1 MIARLALRTLLM
13 HPIRTAVLAGG
24 FGLGVAVMANLLGVA
39 EVVLEQSQSPALV
52 GGGDVVVTG
61 AASRLTSGRYLL
73 WGGLGA
79 PAFADRIT
87 AASPTRRGSVF
98 LVQDAVVTRLR
109 ARGGIPSLERALE
122 DPETAGVN
130 EWVDA
135 PDDSAWTSPDSKG
148 VLRSLDRFHAIPDVP
163 ARAGSWVEWLYFNG
177 QAGST
182 RFYLTFLVGPMRENG
197 RRVAGVRLQLDRA
210 GQVENYG
217 ETAEIDPDEVLATAP
232 EITIGAN
239 RIRLDG
245 DRYVVSFDL
254 RGDAAGGSRRPTLN
268 RGRADGTVQPP
279 ALGERRGEIRHA
291 TRSSDRPV
299 FEPSNAG
306 ELGQGLEQAEGS
318 VTGGRRGT
326 AGESSRRSDL
336 PARAKGEIALTARRG
351 HSLPPIAIAG
361 ARGWVSGYVVP
372 VMSGA
377 LDGTIRVG
385 DETLPLSGGTGYHDH
400 NWGFWEGVSWQWGQV
415 QHEGLSILYGRVFPP
430 ADAADASRVPGFM
443 MVLGPDG
450 PLGQATRVT
459 IDETIEP
466 SLERPARIVVRGN
479 SPSLD
484 LRLEVDI
491 ESAIRTPWRS
501 GPLTNG
507 LDFLQMRGRYHVTGK
522 AGERALDFTAQGAAE
537 TFRGR

>member
-1 MIARLALRTLLM
+1 MIGRLALRSLLM
-13 HPIRTAVLAGG
+13 HPIRTMVLACG

-39 EVVLEQSQSPALV
+39 EVVLEQSESPALV

-61 AASRLTSGRYLL
+61 TAGRLTSGRYLL

-79 PAFADRIT
+79 PAFADRI
-87 AASPTRRGSVF
+87 AVASPTRRGSVF
-98 LVQDAVVTRLR
+98 LVHDGVVTRLR
-109 ARGGIPSLERALE
+109 ARGGIPSLERALG
-122 DPETAGVN
+122 DPETADVSA
-130 EWVDA
+130 WVDA
-135 PDDSAWTSPDSKG
+135 PGDAAWTSPDPED

-197 RRVAGVRLQLDRA
+197 RRAAGVRLQLDRA
-210 GQVENYG
+210 GRVTNYG
-217 ETAEIDPDEVLATAP
+217 DAAEVDPAEVLARAP
-232 EITIGAN
+232 ELTIG
-239 RIRLDG
+239 RSHIRLDG

-254 RGDAAGGSRRPTLN
+254 GP
-268 RGRADGTVQPP
+268 GTNEP
-279 ALGERRGEIRHA
+279 E
-291 TRSSDRPV
+291 TRQ
-299 FEPSNAG
+299 N
-306 ELGQGLEQAEGS
+306 LQ
-318 VTGGRRGT
+318 
-326 AGESSRRSDL
+326 
-336 PARAKGEIALTARRG
+336 PARAVGEVVLTARRG
-351 HSLPPIAIAG
+351 QTLPPLSITG

-385 DETLPLSGGTGYHDH
+385 DEMLALAGGTGYHDH

-430 ADAADASRVPGFM
+430 ADAADPSRIPGFM

-450 PLGQATRVT
+450 PLGQATEVR
-459 IDETIEP
+459 IDETVDP
-466 SLERPARIVVRGN
+466 ARDRPARIVVRGN

-491 ESAIRTPWRS
+491 DSAIRTPMRDA
-501 GPLTNG
+501 PLAGG
-507 LDFLQMRGRYHVTGK
+507 LNFLQMRGRYRVSGT
-522 AGERALDFTAQGAAE
+522 AGGQALDFVAPGAAE

>member
-1 MIARLALRTLLM
+1 MIGRLALRSLLM
-13 HPIRTAVLAGG
+13 HPIRTMVLACG

-39 EVVLEQSQSPALV
+39 EVVLEQSESPALV

-61 AASRLTSGRYLL
+61 TAGRLTSGRYLL

-79 PAFADRIT
+79 PAFADRI
-87 AASPTRRGSVF
+87 AVASPTRRGSVF
-98 LVQDAVVTRLR
+98 LVHDGVVTRLR
-109 ARGGIPSLERALE
+109 ARGGIPSLERALG
-122 DPETAGVN
+122 DPETADVSA
-130 EWVDA
+130 WVDA
-135 PDDSAWTSPDSKG
+135 PGDAAWTSPDPED
-148 VLRSLDRFHAIPDVP
+148 VLRSLDRFHAIPGVP

-197 RRVAGVRLQLDRA
+197 RRAAGVRLQLDRA
-210 GQVENYG
+210 GRVTNYG
-217 ETAEIDPDEVLATAP
+217 DAAEVDPAEVLARAP
-232 EITIGAN
+232 ELTIG
-239 RIRLDG
+239 RSHIRLDG

-254 RGDAAGGSRRPTLN
+254 GP
-268 RGRADGTVQPP
+268 GTNEP
-279 ALGERRGEIRHA
+279 E
-291 TRSSDRPV
+291 TRQ
-299 FEPSNAG
+299 N
-306 ELGQGLEQAEGS
+306 LQ
-318 VTGGRRGT
+318 
-326 AGESSRRSDL
+326 
-336 PARAKGEIALTARRG
+336 PARAVGEVVLTARRG
-351 HSLPPIAIAG
+351 QTLPPLSITG

-385 DETLPLSGGTGYHDH
+385 DEMLALAGGTGYHDH

-430 ADAADASRVPGFM
+430 ADAADPSRIPGFM

-450 PLGQATRVT
+450 PLGQATEVR
-459 IDETIEP
+459 IDETVDP
-466 SLERPARIVVRGN
+466 ARDRPARIVVRGN

-491 ESAIRTPWRS
+491 DSAIRTPMRDA
-501 GPLTNG
+501 PLAGG
-507 LDFLQMRGRYHVTGK
+507 LDFLQMRGRYRVSGT
-522 AGERALDFTAQGAAE
+522 AGGQALDFVAPGAAE

>member
-1 MIARLALRTLLM
+1 VIVRLALRSLLM
-13 HPIRTAVLAGG
+13 HPIRTMVLACG

-61 AASRLTSGRYLL
+61 TAGRLSSGRYLV

-79 PAFADRIT
+79 PAFADRIRV
-87 AASPTRRGSVF
+87 ASPTRRGSVF
-98 LVQDAVVTRLR
+98 LVQDGIVTRLR
-109 ARGGIPSLERALE
+109 ARGGIPSLERALG
-122 DPETAGVN
+122 DPETADVSA
-130 EWVDA
+130 WVDA
-135 PDDSAWTSPDSKG
+135 PGDEAWTSPDPAD
-148 VLRSLDRFHAIPDVP
+148 VLRALDRFHAIPDVP

-177 QAGST
+177 QAGDT
-182 RFYLTFLVGPMRENG
+182 RFYLTFLVGPIRENG

-210 GQVENYG
+210 GRVMNYSDA
-217 ETAEIDPDEVLATAP
+217 AEVDPAEVLAAP
-232 EITIGAN
+232 ELTIGRS

-254 RGDAAGGSRRPTLN
+254 GTGTNEPETRRNL
-268 RGRADGTVQPP
+268 Q
-279 ALGERRGEIRHA
+279 
-291 TRSSDRPV
+291 
-299 FEPSNAG
+299 
-306 ELGQGLEQAEGS
+306 
-318 VTGGRRGT
+318 
-326 AGESSRRSDL
+326 
-336 PARAKGEIALTARRG
+336 PARAAGEVILTARRG
-351 HSLPPIAIAG
+351 QTLPPFSITG

-385 DETLPLSGGTGYHDH
+385 DEVLELAGGTGYHDH

-430 ADAADASRVPGFM
+430 ADAADASRIPGFM

-450 PLGQATRVT
+450 PLDQATEVR
-459 IDETIEP
+459 IDETIDP
-466 SLERPARIVVRGN
+466 ARDRPARIVVRGN

-484 LRLEVDI
+484 LRLEIDVD
-491 ESAIRTPWRS
+491 SAIRTPMRD
-501 GPLTNG
+501 GPLAGG
-507 LDFLQMRGRYHVTGK
+507 LDFLQMRGRYRVSGT
-522 AGERALDFTAQGAAE
+522 AGDRQLEFIASGAAE

>member
-79 PAFADRIT
+79 PAFADRIA

-98 LVQDAVVTRLR
+98 LVQDGVVTRLR

-122 DPETAGVN
+122 DPETAGVSA
-130 EWVDA
+130 WVDA
-135 PDDSAWTSPDSKG
+135 PDDAAWTSPDAAD

-182 RFYLTFLVGPMRENG
+182 RFYLTFLVGPVRENG

-217 ETAEIDPDEVLATAP
+217 EAAEIDPDEVLATAP

-254 RGDAAGGSRRPTLN
+254 RGDGSARLARASARSKFGPA
-268 RGRADGTVQPP
+268 GRARERPSRAAASNSDNC
-279 ALGERRGEIRHA
+279 GEERHRRL
-291 TRSSDRPV
+291 
-299 FEPSNAG
+299 FEPDRS
-306 ELGQGLEQAEGS
+306 
-318 VTGGRRGT
+318 
-326 AGESSRRSDL
+326 AGESAWAQVQRE
-336 PARAKGEIALTARRG
+336 AVLTGHRRG
-351 HSLPPIAIAG
+351 H
-361 ARGWVSGYVVP
+361 
-372 VMSGA
+372 
-377 LDGTIRVG
+377 
-385 DETLPLSGGTGYHDH
+385 GG
-400 NWGFWEGVSWQWGQV
+400 
-415 QHEGLSILYGRVFPP
+415 
-430 ADAADASRVPGFM
+430 
-443 MVLGPDG
+443 
-450 PLGQATRVT
+450 
-459 IDETIEP
+459 
-466 SLERPARIVVRGN
+466 
-479 SPSLD
+479 
-484 LRLEVDI
+484 
-491 ESAIRTPWRS
+491 
-501 GPLTNG
+501 
-507 LDFLQMRGRYHVTGK
+507 
-522 AGERALDFTAQGAAE
+522 
-537 TFRGR
+537 

>member
-1 MIARLALRTLLM
+1 
-13 HPIRTAVLAGG
+13 
-24 FGLGVAVMANLLGVA
+24 
-39 EVVLEQSQSPALV
+39 V

-79 PAFADRIT
+79 PAFADRIA
-87 AASPTRRGSVF
+87 AASPTRRSSVY
-98 LVQDAVVTRLR
+98 LVQDGVATRLR

-122 DPETAGVN
+122 DPETAGVSG
-130 EWVDA
+130 WVDA
-135 PDDSAWTSPDSKG
+135 PGDEAWTSPDPED

-182 RFYLTFLVGPMRENG
+182 RFYLTFLVGPVRENG
-197 RRVAGVRLQLDRA
+197 RRMAGVRLQLDRA

-217 ETAEIDPDEVLATAP
+217 ESAEVDPDEVLATAP

-245 DRYVVSFDL
+245 DRYLVSFDL
-254 RGDAAGGSRRPTLN
+254 RGDEVSG
-268 RGRADGTVQPP
+268 
-279 ALGERRGEIRHA
+279 RGEA
-291 TRSSDRPV
+291 SM
-299 FEPSNAG
+299 
-306 ELGQGLEQAEGS
+306 
-318 VTGGRRGT
+318 TGARRGT
-326 AGESSRRSDL
+326 ADELSRRPDRT
-336 PARAKGEIALTARRG
+336 ARASGEIVLTARRG
-351 HSLPPIAIAG
+351 HSLPPIAITG

-377 LDGTIRVG
+377 LEGTIRVG
-385 DETLPLSGGTGYHDH
+385 GETLPLSGGTGYHDH
-400 NWGFWEGVSWQWGQV
+400 NWGFWEDVSWQWGQV

-450 PLGQATRVT
+450 ALGQATRVT

-466 SLERPARIVVRGN
+466 TLDRPSRIIIRGN

-484 LRLEVDI
+484 LQLEVEV

-501 GPLTNG
+501 GPLTND
-507 LDFLQMRGRYHVTGK
+507 LDFLQMRGRYRVTGK
-522 AGERALDFTAQGAAE
+522 AGDRTVDFTAAGAAE
-537 TFRGR
+537 TFRGRSTR

>member
-1 MIARLALRTLLM
+1 VIARLALRTLLM

-52 GGGDVVVTG
+52 GGGDVIVTG
-61 AASRLTSGRYLL
+61 AASRLTNGRYLL

-79 PAFADRIT
+79 PAFADRI
-87 AASPTRRGSVF
+87 AAVSPTRRGSVF
-98 LVQDAVVTRLR
+98 LVQDGVVTRLR

-122 DPETAGVN
+122 DPETAGVTA
-130 EWVDA
+130 WFDA
-135 PDDSAWTSPDSKG
+135 PGDAAWTSPSPAD
-148 VLRSLDRFHAIPDVP
+148 VLRSLDRFHPVPDVS
-163 ARAGSWVEWLYFNG
+163 ARAASWVEWLYFNG

-182 RFYLTFLVGPMRENG
+182 RFYLTFLVGPVRENG
-197 RRVAGVRLQLDRA
+197 RRMAGVRLQLDRA
-210 GQVENYG
+210 GQLENYS
-217 ETAEIDPDEVLATAP
+217 EAAEIDANDVLDTAP

-245 DRYVVSFDL
+245 DRYVVAFDL
-254 RGDAAGGSRRPTLN
+254 RRDAVAGLA
-268 RGRADGTVQPP
+268 RA
-279 ALGERRGEIRHA
+279 RGE
-291 TRSSDRPV
+291 V
-299 FEPSNAG
+299 
-306 ELGQGLEQAEGS
+306 
-318 VTGGRRGT
+318 
-326 AGESSRRSDL
+326 
-336 PARAKGEIALTARRG
+336 ALTARRG
-351 HSLPPIAIAG
+351 HSLPPLEIAG

-377 LDGTIRVG
+377 LDGRIQVG
-385 DETLPLSGGTGYHDH
+385 SDTLPLAGGTGYHDH

-466 SLERPARIVVRGN
+466 SLDRPARIVVRGT
-479 SPSLD
+479 SASLD
-484 LRLEVDI
+484 LQMEIAV

-501 GPLTNG
+501 SPLAGG
-507 LDFLQMRGRYHVTGK
+507 LAFLQMRGRYRVSGR
-522 AGERALDFTAQGAAE
+522 AGDRALEFTAAGSAE